1 MTYFESQQ
9 HSPMLNPQFW
19 AGQSQQAGNPA
30 MFGAPWA
37 QGAGLGQ
44 AAYGQQFG
52 YGAYGPAGW
61 GGQSGGWGQQRQ
73 LTHQDVSEVVRQ
85 LLPILPQI
93 LAQAQQPNA
102 GIGYAAYGSPQRT
115 LSPQDVNEVV
125 RQLLPILPQ
134 IAAMLQS
141 QPHLQHAAVHGGGYG
156 PQSGL
161 GNFAAGWG
169 GQQPFGQGWQQ
180 QPFAQLGPF
189 AQPGWPQMQAAFG
202 TSHLWGQQR
211 QLSQHDVAEVVRQL
225 IGVIPQAIS
234 GLQAYGQQRV
244 N

>member
-1 MTYFESQQ
+1 MNYFEQQ
-9 HSPMLNPQFW
+9 LQNPMYNPQLW
-19 AGQSQQAGNPA
+19 ANQIPQTGNLS

-37 QGAGLGQ
+37 LVTGLGQ

-52 YGAYGPAGW
+52 GQPSW
-61 GGQSGGWGQQRQ
+61 GGQLGGWGQQRQ

-93 LAQAQQPNA
+93 LAQAQQPYA
-102 GIGYAAYGSPQRT
+102 GIGYAAYGAQHRT

-125 RQLLPILPQ
+125 RQLLPLVPQ
-134 IAAMLQS
+134 IAATLQNQS
-141 QPHLQHAAVHGGGYG
+141 YPQHSAIHGGYG
-156 PQSGL
+156 PQSAQ
-161 GNFAAGWG
+161 GNFAGGWG
-169 GQQPFGQGWQQ
+169 GQHLMAQGWQQ
-180 QPFAQLGPF
+180 QPFSQTGSF

-202 TSHLWGQQR
+202 GPQTWGQQR
-211 QLSQHDVAEVVRQL
+211 QLSQHDINEVVRQL
-225 IGVIPQAIS
+225 VGVIPQAIS